1 MSEYKVTL
9 LYKARKEFLTAFD
22 WYEEQKDGLGDIFG
36 LEIEQ
41 SLNLIRKNPNHYP
54 SKSNPFKEFVVKR
67 YPFIIVFKIK
77 ISSNEIIIAS
87 IFHTKRNPKL
97 K

>member
-9 LYKARKEFLTAFD
+9 LSKARKEFLTAFD
-22 WYEEQKDGLGDIFG
+22 WYEEQKDGLGDIFS

-54 SKSNPFKEFVVKR
+54 SKSNSLKEFVVKR
-67 YPFIIVFKIK
+67 YPFVIVFKIK
-77 ISSNEIIIAS
+77 SSSNEIIITS
-87 IFHTKRNPKL
+87 IFHTKRNPKV